1 MPVGR
6 IVEKRAHRLAE
17 PTMCAISPH
26 TFTKSDPSDRALDA
40 NGFQSGV
47 RHIDEIFPAVH
58 RKAYDPGIVGCDLS
72 DADG

>member
-17 PTMCAISPH
+17 PTMCPISPH

-40 NGFQSGV
+40 NGCQSGV
-47 RHIDEIFPAVH
+47 RHIDEIFPTVQW
-58 RKAYDPGIVGCDLS
+58 KEYDVSIVGCDLS